1 MLISAELL
9 ITLLVAAGA
18 FFCTMGVA
26 ALRSRQQSVIPAHAQ
41 PAPTPTSRELVLA
54 KPWRDRLLLPL
65 LQQLYGVGKS
75 LTPTRNIDQLRHDLS
90 MAGLF
95 DSLTVLDFLGL
106 RFLIGAGFGGLF
118 FAAAVLYRPLFSA
131 LLLAVAGFM
140 IGLYLPNFWLRN
152 RISKRQ
158 NAIVRSLPDALD
170 RISICVDAGLGFE
183 AAMQKVSAEWEGELA
198 SELRYVIT
206 EIRLG
211 VPRVEALH
219 HLAERTGVA
228 DVASF
233 VAVLVQA
240 EKLGVAIRDVLH
252 SQSERMRDRRR
263 QRAEEAA
270 NQAPIKMLIPL
281 TLFIFPAMFAVILGP
296 AVPQIMAAFP

>member
-1 MLISAELL
+1 MFASPALL
-9 ITLLVAAGA
+9 IALLVAAGA
-18 FFCTMGVA
+18 FSCTMGVA
-26 ALRSRQQSVIPAHAQ
+26 ALWTRQQPVILVGVPQA
-41 PAPTPTSRELVLA
+41 TMPTSRDLALA
-54 KPWRDRLLLPL
+54 KSWRDRLLLPL
-65 LQQLYGVGKS
+65 LQRLYGAGNA
-75 LTPTRNIDQLRHDLS
+75 LTPARNVEQLRRDLS
-90 MAGLF
+90 KAGLF

-106 RFLIGAGFGGLF
+106 RFL
-118 FAAAVLYRPLFSA
+118 AAASLSGLVFVSTVFYRPLLFA
-131 LLLAVAGFM
+131 LLLAVAGFL

-158 NAIVRSLPDALD
+158 KAIMRSLPDALD

-183 AAMQKVSAEWEGELA
+183 AAIQKVSAEWEGELA
-198 SELRYVIT
+198 GELRHVIG

-211 VPRVEALH
+211 VPRVEALR
-219 HLAERTGVA
+219 HLADRTGVA

-240 EKLGVAIRDVLH
+240 ERLGVAIRDVLH
-252 SQSERMRDRRR
+252 SQSVRMRDRRR

-296 AVPQIMAAFP
+296 AIPQIMAAF